1 MDAKLPQKVTTARLE
16 ERYRQTIEQV
26 EDYAIFSLDNE
37 GRVITWNGGAERVL
51 GFSEEEVLGR
61 PAEFIFFPEERELGV
76 PQREL
81 EQAGRE
87 GKVSEDR
94 WHLRRDDSRFFA
106 SGVLTALQD
115 DQGTPDGYTKILRDL
130 TWQHRAEE
138 ENARLLDEL
147 KTLNETLER
156 RVSERTEALHL
167 QNHALKRSE
176 RRFEQI
182 FQSGPVATCLT
193 ALKTDLFLDVNE
205 AFLHLSGYARD
216 EVLGRSIIEL
226 DMWSSK
232 EDRDALQ
239 RAEND
244 LGSFRDLELH
254 LRTKGESDRTILT
267 SGEVI
272 DLGGDQANL
281 KMFYDVTDRKRTET
295 QFIQAVQEVMTDTAW
310 FSRQVIERLALVR
323 LGNDGKAAPV
333 GDLSKREREVLQ
345 LVARGSSNEQIA
357 RELGIAVQTVRNY
370 ISNIYDKI
378 GVHSRAEA
386 VVWARERGM
395 V

>member
-26 EDYAIFSLDNE
+26 EDYAIFGLDNE

-76 PQREL
+76 PRRER
-81 EQAGRE
+81 EQARRE

-130 TWQHRAEE
+130 TRQRRAEE

-167 QNHALKRSE
+167 QNDALKRSE

-182 FQSGPVATCLT
+182 FQSGPVASCLMT
-193 ALKTDLFLDVNE
+193 LENDLFLDVNE

-216 EVLGRSIIEL
+216 EVLGRSIIDL

-244 LGSFRDLELH
+244 LGNFRNLELH
-254 LRTKGESDRTILT
+254 LRTKGESDRTILA

-310 FSRQVIERLALVR
+310 FSRQVIERLAQVR

>member
-1 MDAKLPQKVTTARLE
+1 MDTKPPQITTVRLE

-26 EDYAIFSLDNE
+26 KDYAIFSLDNE
-37 GRVITWNGGAERVL
+37 GRVVTWNGGAERVL
-51 GFSEEEVLGR
+51 GFSEAEALGQ
-61 PAEFIFFPEERELGV
+61 PFAFIFTLEEREVGV

-81 EQAGRE
+81 EQARYE
-87 GKVSEDR
+87 GTKTEDR
-94 WHLRRDDSRFFA
+94 WHLRKDGSRFFA
-106 SGVLTALQD
+106 SGVLTALRD

-130 TWQHRAEE
+130 TRQHQAEE
-138 ENARLLDEL
+138 ENAQLLGEL
-147 KTLNETLER
+147 EALNETLEQ
-156 RVSERTEALHL
+156 RVSERTEALQL
-167 QNHALKRSE
+167 QNDALGRSE
-176 RRFEQI
+176 RRFQQV
-182 FQSGPVATCLT
+182 FQSGPVASCLT
-193 ALKTDLFLDVNE
+193 TLENDLFLDVNE
-205 AFLHLSGYARD
+205 AFLQLCGYTRD
-216 EVLGRSIIEL
+216 EVLGRSILEL
-226 DMWSSK
+226 KMWSSR
-232 EDRDALQ
+232 EDRDALK

-254 LRTKGESDRTILT
+254 LQTKEGADRTILV

-272 DLGGDQANL
+272 DLGDERANL
-281 KMFYDVTDRKRTET
+281 KMFYDITDRKRTET
-295 QFIQAVQEVMTDTAW
+295 QFVQAVQEVMTDTAW

-323 LGNDGKAAPV
+323 LGEGGKAAPV
-333 GDLSKREREVLQ
+333 GELSKREREVLE

-357 RELGIAVQTVRNY
+357 QELGIAAQTVRNY